1 MPRGR
6 PRKKVESKSFALKPG
21 APPCPDHLSDEARQ
35 HWGELV
41 AWLKEANILSGA
53 DSDMMACYCEEF
65 ATWKKANDDIKAKGL
80 TFTGSNG
87 WPAPNAH
94 LAIRRAAVIQL
105 NKIAEQLGLG
115 PLSRQRLHVST
126 ETADASKDKF
136 FKNREG

>member
-1 MPRGR
+1 MARGR
-6 PRKKVESKSFALKPG
+6 PRKKVESKSSTLRPG
-21 APPCPDHLSDEARQ
+21 APPCPDYLSDEAKR

-41 AWLKEANILSGA
+41 AALKDANILSKA
-53 DSDMMACYCEEF
+53 DSNMMACYCEEF
-65 ATWKKANDDIKAKGL
+65 ATWKTANDDIQANGL
-80 TFTGSNG
+80 TFMGSNG

-115 PLSRQRLHVST
+115 PLSRQRLNVST
-126 ETADASKDKF
+126 ETADTSKDKF